1 MNVSMSQIAAKLMEK
16 AEFSGNYQALSVD
29 FGDGR
34 ATEFTHPLP
43 PHQNTGGQQHG
54 ILINPVDRQ
63 TGLFQYGIYDRQYS
77 EAPPMFA
84 VDEKELIQLADE
96 AQLAQ
101 FIDDVW
107 NYLTGRPHGL
117 KSGK

>member
-1 MNVSMSQIAAKLMEK
+1 MIVSMSQIAAKLMEK

-43 PHQNTGGQQHG
+43 PHQNTGGRQHG
-54 ILINPVDRQ
+54 ILINPVERDA
-63 TGLFQYGIYDRQYS
+63 GLFKYGIYDRQYS

-84 VDEKELIQLADE
+84 VDEKELVQLRFPGEMDR
-96 AQLAQ
+96 

-107 NYLTGRPHGL
+107 NYLNGRPHGL
-117 KSGK
+117 KPGK